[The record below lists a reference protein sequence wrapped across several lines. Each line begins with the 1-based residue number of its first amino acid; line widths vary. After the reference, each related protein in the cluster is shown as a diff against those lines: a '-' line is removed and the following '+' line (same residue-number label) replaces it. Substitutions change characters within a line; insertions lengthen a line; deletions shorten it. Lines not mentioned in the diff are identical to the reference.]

1 MPAKI
6 TNRKPTNKTKQSQTK
21 PISTGILAVA
31 GLAIITALVLIT
43 ANTIALLDGTR
54 ISFNQSDAS
63 PLTERLI
70 EKGKTLPTRGTTIRN
85 QTPTEPIKNPP
96 LSDYCGKMLI
106 PAYFYPGT
114 LWDRS
119 TNASPKVGVMIM
131 NPNSGPGDKIDQN
144 YVKAVD
150 KAQQAGIKILG
161 YVATTYGN
169 KRLEESTTQ
178 ISNQQASVFKEINQ
192 YYNWYGVDGIFLD
205 ESASGPEKLD
215 YYKQISE
222 HIKSKGGQKSFTVL
236 NPGVYPDEG
245 YTKYSDV
252 ILTFEGTY
260 QSYQTLPIPSWSN
273 NYDKN
278 KFMHLIYNTAGT
290 TNMDKVIT
298 LASNRNVGYLYVTND
313 NIPNPWDTLPSYFQE
328 ELDSLNRGCNK

>member
-1 MPAKI
+1 MTETLSNDKKKRSFRGVSAEQRQAERQQK
-6 TNRKPTNKTKQSQTK
+6 
-21 PISTGILAVA
+21 LLEA
-31 GLAIITALVLIT
+31 GLQCF
-43 ANTIALLDGTR
+43 GTHGFYKVTVR
-54 ISFNQSDAS
+54 EICAEAK
-63 PLTERLI
+63 LTER
-70 EKGKTLPTRGTTIRN
+70 
-85 QTPTEPIKNPP
+85 
-96 LSDYCGKMLI
+96 
-106 PAYFYPGT
+106 YFYESFKNT
-114 LWDRS
+114 ESLLVAVYQRLIHDMQ
-119 TNASPKVGVMIM
+119 NVMIM

-260 QSYQTLPIPSWSN
+260 QSYQTLPIPS
-273 NYDKN
+273 
-278 KFMHLIYNTAGT
+278 
-290 TNMDKVIT
+290 
-298 LASNRNVGYLYVTND
+298 
-313 NIPNPWDTLPSYFQE
+313 
-328 ELDSLNRGCNK
+328 

>member
-192 YYNWYGVDGIFLD
+192 YYNW
-205 ESASGPEKLD
+205 
-215 YYKQISE
+215 
-222 HIKSKGGQKSFTVL
+222 
-236 NPGVYPDEG
+236 
-245 YTKYSDV
+245 KY
-252 ILTFEGTY
+252 L
-260 QSYQTLPIPSWSN
+260 
-273 NYDKN
+273 
-278 KFMHLIYNTAGT
+278 
-290 TNMDKVIT
+290 
-298 LASNRNVGYLYVTND
+298 
-313 NIPNPWDTLPSYFQE
+313 
-328 ELDSLNRGCNK
+328 